1 MSKEYLVVVMERIRT
16 TYVVPAR
23 NEEEAR
29 AKIEE
34 REPNDGIVMIQEE
47 YYDQD
52 YVESVEENI

>member
-1 MSKEYLVVVMERIRT
+1 MSKEYIVVVMERIRT
-16 TYVVPAR
+16 TYIVPAK

-34 REPNDGIVMIQEE
+34 REPNDGIEMIQEE

-52 YVESVEENI
+52 YVESVEENV

>member
-16 TYVVPAR
+16 TYVVPAK

-29 AKIEE
+29 AKIEN
-34 REPNDGIVMIQEE
+34 REPNDGIEMIQEE

>member
-16 TYVVPAR
+16 TYVVPAK

>member
-34 REPNDGIVMIQEE
+34 REPNDGIEMIQEE